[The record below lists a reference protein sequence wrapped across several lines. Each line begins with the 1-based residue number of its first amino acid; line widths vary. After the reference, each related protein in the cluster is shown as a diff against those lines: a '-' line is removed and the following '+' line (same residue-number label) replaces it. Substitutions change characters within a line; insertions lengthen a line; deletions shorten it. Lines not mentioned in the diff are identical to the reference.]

1 MLCKYIDDSRTGTKK
16 DNRDEIRLLIERSI
30 CPDDLASMTL
40 VKSHKISNF
49 FHLTY
54 LQHYHL
60 IWRIILYTHPNH
72 RTDAPDGKEKESFF
86 LFFFFLSTRTI
97 LSRSS
102 RNAPVTFLFL
112 TVRQ

>member
-72 RTDAPDGKEKESFF
+72 RTDAPDGKEEESC
-86 LFFFFLSTRTI
+86 FFFFSFFQLVQFSLDR
-97 LSRSS
+97 L
-102 RNAPVTFLFL
+102 VTHLLRFFFL